1 MKKVFNK
8 LVCAALLIS
17 IIVSGSAVMSGTAY
31 AEAYTYEK
39 EVTKEV
45 SMNSADWDLTWNK
58 YSAAIYKLETV
69 NDGGESYL
77 HASGS
82 SENDL
87 AIRLKCWEPNEFKD
101 FDKSK
106 ITEVTVIGKYTAD
119 SVIPCGT
126 DRDGCLI
133 NTAFLFNSTSGVR
146 QFRQST
152 TSVDYSQWVDLSG
165 SGQHGM
171 AIIHDKTE
179 KAFPS
184 EDGKIKSVFK
194 NIKDLGTVDSKYQ
207 GRQGVFAEIYQYVD
221 GENDTLLFSFVL
233 LNNGSVAPCLYPA
246 IGSMTKNLNDYI
258 YSMSVKYTETVD
270 ADDIVNNALND
281 YPVYKS
287 INTIADVTFDNAA
300 TLVNEIKK
308 FKAEYAEMDSQ
319 LQSILVSA
327 GVYDINKLNAVYSVA
342 ENMLN
347 GKISQNFDNAITSNK
362 TIDDMWSADK
372 AVTVENGVL
381 ISKET
386 DQKINLTNGL
396 STAPKSLV
404 VKAQFGDVSSDTTD
418 DETKD
423 NTRTSASLRFD
434 YDSDDTDGKT
444 DRFWVQAQAYK
455 SGDKL
460 IAESNKRPEIKGF
473 ANSTNYDGTTTR
485 GWFTQDIEYPDKN
498 DAIVIGTYD
507 SDGNYTANTLTFT
520 VNYIL
525 SNDKYKF
532 SITIA
537 DEAGHSVSADT
548 RMFINADTA
557 DYSLAVSS
565 CNILNTSDDPSSDKY
580 GKVDNKIESIE
591 YLMPENGIVAPEV
604 LGVKFKDPAS
614 GNCDIAFNIKTNVGE
629 NSGYTPV
636 SYGAVLIKNK
646 GLVNVNDVISEKYV
660 GNTVNPILAEKAFEE
675 GNEATSYLVSVAKSN
690 QITDGVDIRGV
701 RFVARAF
708 VRYQTS
714 DGRLVTVYSNNFNEN
729 DIAVGQ
735 GNRSITKIA
744 KVIAAH
750 EIANMENYSG
760 TDKTPADA
768 DTIASI
774 KAIIDNERTISTEK
788 DTLINFVNQYK
799 DFITK
804 TD

>member
-39 EVTKEV
+39 EVTKNV
-45 SMNSADWDLTWNK
+45 SMNSEDWELTWDK
-58 YSAAIYKLETV
+58 YPDVTYNLETL

-82 SENDL
+82 SEDNL
-87 AIRLKCWEPNEFKD
+87 AARLKCWEPKNLGLE
-101 FDKSK
+101 KSA
-106 ITEVTVIGKYTAD
+106 ITEVTIVGKYTAG
-119 SVIPCGT
+119 SAIPCAI
-126 DRDGCLI
+126 DRDGCLVSVG
-133 NTAFLFNSTSGVR
+133 FSLTSAKKR
-146 QFRQST
+146 QIRQST
-152 TSVDYSQWVDLSG
+152 ASSPSTGFIDLSDDG
-165 SGQHGM
+165 HGVK
-171 AIIHDKTE
+171 ISQENKSEI
-179 KAFPS
+179 AFPT
-184 EDGKIKSVFK
+184 EDGRIKSVFK
-194 NIKDLGTVDSKYQ
+194 NMKDLGTADSRYN

-221 GENDTLLFSFVL
+221 GENDTLLFSFVI
-233 LNNGSVAPCLYPA
+233 LNGGSTTPCLYPA
-246 IGSMTKNLNDYI
+246 IGSLTKNLDDYI

-270 ADDIVNNALND
+270 ADDIVNNALNN

-287 INTIADVTFDNAA
+287 INTIADVTFNNAA
-300 TLVNEIKK
+300 TLVNEINK
-308 FKAEYAEMDSQ
+308 FKAEYAEMNSQ

-327 GVYDINKLNAVYSVA
+327 GVYDINKLDAVYSVA

-347 GKISQNFDNAITSNK
+347 GKISQNFDNDISSNK
-362 TIDDMWSADK
+362 TIDDMWSAAK

-386 DQKINLTNGL
+386 FQKINLTNGL

-404 VKAQFGDVSSDTTD
+404 VKAQFGDKSTDTTD

-423 NTRTSASLRFD
+423 NTRTSAALRFD
-434 YDSDDTDGKT
+434 YDSDSTDGKS
-444 DRFWVQAQAYK
+444 DYFWVQAQAYK

-460 IAESNKRPEIKGF
+460 IAESNTMSEIKGF
-473 ANSTNYDGTTTR
+473 ANWMQYDGTTTR
-485 GWFTQDIEYPDKN
+485 GWRTEEINYPEKD

-507 SDGNYTANTLTFT
+507 SEGNYTAKTLTFT

-537 DEAGHSVSADT
+537 DEEGHSVSADT

-565 CNILNTSDDPSSDKY
+565 NGILNTISDETNNDRFTTP
-580 GKVDNKIESIE
+580 DNKIESIE

-604 LGVKFKDPAS
+604 LGVKFKDPTN
-614 GNCDIAFNIKTNVGE
+614 GNCDIAFNIKTNVSE

-646 GLVNVNDVISEKYV
+646 GLVNTNDVISEEYV

-675 GNEATSYLVSVAKSN
+675 GSEVTSYLVSVAKSN
-690 QITDGVDIRGV
+690 QITDGVDARAV
-701 RFVARAF
+701 RFAARAF

-714 DGRLVTVYSNNFNEN
+714 DGRLVTVYSRNNLTAN
-729 DIAVGQ
+729 DIALGQ

-744 KVIAAH
+744 KLIAAH

-768 DTIASI
+768 STIASI
-774 KAIIDNERTISTEK
+774 NEIIAAASTTKEQR
-788 DTLINFVNQYK
+788 DTLIDFVNQYK